1 MDIPNTLSLSGVEAF
16 IAMHR
21 KLTLV
26 LIESLLTI
34 SLAVLTGCAGV
45 STSAHPANLSVTAIV
60 PASGAT
66 QVATTTAIQV
76 TFSAP
81 VNSTTVSSTNITLTD
96 PNPVAG
102 TVTYNA
108 TTNTATFTPAA
119 ALASNTTFT
128 VTVSGVTS
136 SSGATMA
143 ASFTA
148 TFTTVPTTASSG
160 TTQYQASLFTATN
173 DNTPPVGQVSVDT
186 SGNVTVQLTSAA
198 ASTSYTVQFCP
209 AYNGNSTITYSCFT
223 VGTVSTDASG
233 NASATMAFPQS
244 GSWAGDFE
252 LLSGTTI
259 EYQTDVI
266 ANNPSQ
272 VYMSTLQPVD
282 TVNGKGVGS
291 TSGPQGP
298 LTSGTVTLSN
308 GTSLQ
313 FVLTGASPNTT
324 YTTAETTNP
333 LGSSNGYE
341 LYNSQGVGGFT
352 TNGSGDVTF
361 TVLQDDY
368 FGDMFE
374 VFSPTAA
381 AGYIGGFSVP

>member
-1 MDIPNTLSLSGVEAF
+1 
-16 IAMHR
+16 MHR

-26 LIESLLTI
+26 LIVSLFTI
-34 SLAVLTGCAGV
+34 SVTCLTGCGGV
-45 STSAHPANLSVTAIV
+45 STSAHPATLAVTAIV

-66 QVATTTAIQV
+66 QVATTAAIQI

-81 VNSTTVSSTNITLTD
+81 VNSATVNSTNITVTD
-96 PNPVAG
+96 PNPIAG

-128 VTVSGVTS
+128 VTVSGITG
-136 SSGATMA
+136 SSGAAMA

-160 TTQYQASLFTATN
+160 TTQYEATLFTATN
-173 DNTPPVGQVSVDT
+173 RPTGGQISVDT
-186 SGNVTVQLTSAA
+186 TGTVTVQLTGDA

-209 AYNGNSTITYSCFT
+209 AYNQNSTITYSCFT

-233 NASATMAFPQS
+233 NANTTMAFPQS
-244 GSWAGDFE
+244 GSWAGDFN

-259 EYQTDVI
+259 EYQTDVV
-266 ANNPSQ
+266 ANNPTQ

-291 TSGPQGP
+291 TTGPQGP

-313 FVLTGASPNTT
+313 FVLTGATASTT
-324 YTTAETTNP
+324 YTTIETTNP

-341 LYNSQGVGGFT
+341 LYNSQGTGGFT
-352 TNGSGDVTF
+352 TDNSGDVTF

-374 VFSPTAA
+374 VFSPTAL

>member
-1 MDIPNTLSLSGVEAF
+1 
-16 IAMHR
+16 MHR
-21 KLTLV
+21 TLALILTSSLLAISLV
-26 LIESLLTI
+26 L
-34 SLAVLTGCAGV
+34 LTGCGGV
-45 STSAHPANLSVTAIV
+45 STSAHSANLSVTAIV
-60 PASGAT
+60 PASGTT
-66 QVATTTAIQV
+66 QVATTAAIEI

-81 VNSTTVSSTNITLTD
+81 VNSTTVNSTNIKLTD

-102 TVTYNA
+102 AVTYNS
-108 TTNTATFTPAA
+108 TTNMATFTPAA

-143 ASFTA
+143 APFTA
-148 TFTTVPTTASSG
+148 TFTTVPTTASGG
-160 TTQYQASLFTATN
+160 TTQYQASLFAAAN

-186 SGNVTVQLTSAA
+186 SGTVTVELAGAA

-209 AYNGNSTITYSCFT
+209 AYNQNSTITYSCFT
-223 VGTVSTDASG
+223 VGTVSTDGSG
-233 NASATMAFPQS
+233 NANATMAFPQP
-244 GSWAGDFE
+244 GSWAGDFK

-282 TVNGKGVGS
+282 TVNGKGVGG

-313 FVLTGASPNTT
+313 FVLTGATSNTT
-324 YTTAETTNP
+324 YTTVETTNP

-341 LYNSQGVGGFT
+341 LYNSQGIGGFT
-352 TNGSGDVTF
+352 TDSSGDVTF

-381 AGYIGGFSVP
+381 AGYIGGFSVL